1 LISEARKKNR
11 KGFLDANKWCL
22 LISCSKNFPN
32 IEQVKELFRRL
43 DFDNDGFVTKAEMAE
58 NSQKFTHQ
66 VRE

>member
-1 LISEARKKNR
+1 MVLKARKKEGR
-11 KGFLDANKWCL
+11 FLDANKWCL
-22 LISCSKNFPN
+22 LISYSKNFPN

-43 DFDNDGFVTKAEMAE
+43 DFDNDGYVTKAEMAE